1 MATFGVPLLVPGAL
15 RRSTE
20 DGPEIDPKGMTK
32 HMRAKAAKAPPPT
45 TPFQFDVRFPDSA
58 ARATHVYTKKPKKG
72 LEPLME
78 GPYPIVEHMSKS
90 IIKVDIG
97 KDASGQDRHK
107 LYHWANCQ
115 PAKLAKDAKNATAKR
130 RGRPKKSTT
139 TKQMKNT
146 TRPPSEGGTETP
158 SDTEDES
165 EFDSSAEDEQEEED
179 EQPVQTTTKYGR
191 ASKPPQRLVY
201 DK

>member
-1 MATFGVPLLVPGAL
+1 MG
-15 RRSTE
+15 
-20 DGPEIDPKGMTK
+20 
-32 HMRAKAAKAPPPT
+32 
-45 TPFQFDVRFPDSA
+45 
-58 ARATHVYTKKPKKG
+58 
-72 LEPLME
+72 
-78 GPYPIVEHMSKS
+78 
-90 IIKVDIG
+90 
-97 KDASGQDRHK
+97 DRHK

-115 PAKLAKDAKNATAKR
+115 PAKLAKDAKNATAKQ

-139 TKQMKNT
+139 TEQTKNI

-179 EQPVQTTTKYGR
+179 KQPVPTTTKYGR
-191 ASKPPQRLVY
+191 ASKPPQRLGY